1 MKEVLVFHLMCWTLP
16 LKILCLVLLRYVR
29 LDKSED
35 NLVLS
40 TGLIMS
46 VTHHKEIPK
55 LMFGA
60 LPFVGASQGI
70 VVGGFIYRKMEL
82 CYWLLHGNVKKQ

>member
-1 MKEVLVFHLMCWTLP
+1 MSDLIKV
-16 LKILCLVLLRYVR
+16 KIIIIFTNY
-29 LDKSED
+29 
-35 NLVLS
+35 LVLS

-70 VVGGFIYRKMEL
+70 VIGGFIYRKMEL